1 MFSNLDTKDDIGCV
15 FIYMKFWKGKKWK
28 KKKRETEIRLKL
40 PEAMGWRMGLIANGD
55 ERTLSDN

>member
-1 MFSNLDTKDDIGCV
+1 MTLVMFS
-15 FIYMKFWKGKKWK
+15 FIWNSEKGINEKK

-40 PEAMGWRMGLIANGD
+40 PEAVGWRMGLIANGD

>member
-1 MFSNLDTKDDIGCV
+1 MTLVMFS
-15 FIYMKFWKGKKWK
+15 FIWNSEKGKNEK